1 MFPIFCINCC
11 TKLLKNFILYL
22 VTLNKP
28 WNLIACV
35 LVKLSHWL
43 GKDTIKTKMWCNL
56 WINGTHE
63 SQSNCKDQQRFQN
76 GCNWEKYQLGDY
88 LLIQYQIFQTNI
100 RRILWQTVG
109 RIAQEILEVKRLRIN
124 LQYYKDEWSEFPVL
138 CVTDNLNTLDFG
150 CRLSPKQSLQLFCLD
165 LFCFEWNQSYRESNT
180 WLDSLTWTVQPFNC
194 QDLISNS
201 PYCLLFNSYDVN
213 LENLVLDHLII
224 PNWYFI

>member
-1 MFPIFCINCC
+1 MWIIEHLYSFSVGHLSTAVIFTIVTELIMFPIFCINYC
-11 TKLLKNFILYL
+11 TKLLKSFILYL

-100 RRILWQTVG
+100 RRISWQKVR
-109 RIAQEILEVKRLRIN
+109 RITQEILEVKRLRIN
-124 LQYYKDEWSEFPVL
+124 LQYYKDEWSEFPFL
-138 CVTDNLNTLDFG
+138 CVTDNLTLS
-150 CRLSPKQSLQLFCLD
+150 LS
-165 LFCFEWNQSYRESNT
+165 RSN
-180 WLDSLTWTVQPFNC
+180 
-194 QDLISNS
+194 
-201 PYCLLFNSYDVN
+201 
-213 LENLVLDHLII
+213 
-224 PNWYFI
+224 